1 MLAAALVAVGG
12 AVAGV
17 VLAWPSDNAHLG
29 AVVEPGGYHV
39 VYRITSPGAGARQEA
54 RDVRRPYDG
63 RTMTSDANG
72 QPIQGSLTNEQGSF
86 LLEQGKWDKVTDGLH
101 RAAGDESAVPALRA
115 AVSHRLARVTGY
127 STVLGRR
134 CTVVRTRNP
143 AGATVAAPT
152 KSDHT
157 DLCLDQ
163 RTGVILREAWTLKG
177 KLAQLRV
184 AIDFT
189 TTPPSANLFA
199 AAPGGPDLGVEYAGQ
214 PGVPHDTPLPI
225 DKIPPLP
232 VRVTPTGGY
241 QLNGALLENVVSPNG
256 DPLSTIVQHFVNGSG
271 DLVDVK
277 IGDASATGT
286 SYPVS
291 LPGGRTGHVTYDLTA
306 SQLVLSVAG
315 RNVLLEGTDP
325 QLLIR
330 ASAWVQP
337 TG

>member
-1 MLAAALVAVGG
+1 MIAAGVVVVGG
-12 AVAGV
+12 AIAGV
-17 VLAWPSDNAHLG
+17 LAAWPTSTPQLAP
-29 AVVEPGGYHV
+29 VVEPAGYHV
-39 VYRITSPGAGARQEA
+39 VYQVTSPGAGTRHET

-63 RTMTSDANG
+63 RTLTVDAQG
-72 QPIQGSLTNEQGSF
+72 QPIQGSLTNDQGSF

-115 AVSHRLARVTGY
+115 AMSHRLARVIG
-127 STVLGRR
+127 SATVLGRR

-177 KLAQLRV
+177 SLAQLRV
-184 AIDFT
+184 AVEFS
-189 TTPPSANLFA
+189 TTPPAAGVFS
-199 AAPGGPDLGVEYAGQ
+199 AAPSGPDLGVEYAGQ

-232 VRVTPTGGY
+232 LKVTPTGGY
-241 QLNGALLENVVSPNG
+241 ALNAALLENLVSPSG
-256 DPLSTIVQHFVNGSG
+256 DPLSTVVEQFVNAGGS
-271 DLVDVK
+271 LIQVK
-277 IGDASATGT
+277 IGDASATGA
-286 SYPVS
+286 SYPVP
-291 LPGGRTGHVTYDLTA
+291 LPGGRTGHLTYDLTA
-306 SQLVLSVAG
+306 SQLVFSVAG
-315 RNVLLEGTDP
+315 RNVLVEGSDP
-325 QLLIR
+325 EVLIQS
-330 ASAWVQP
+330 SAWVQP